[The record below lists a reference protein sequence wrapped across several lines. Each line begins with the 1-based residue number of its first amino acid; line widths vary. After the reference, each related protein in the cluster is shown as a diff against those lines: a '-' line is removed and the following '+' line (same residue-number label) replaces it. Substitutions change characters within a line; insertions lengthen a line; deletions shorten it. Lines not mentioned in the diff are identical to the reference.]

1 MVVPEP
7 LCADAVSLSPLRRTR
22 YSKAVHLKSAM
33 ETFVNIHL
41 KDPELATQLMMDA
54 EDPMTGH
61 LVPERI
67 LAHVTPLESGKY
79 RDPAL
84 AQKYVKKK
92 VGSTPFASL

>member
-1 MVVPEP
+1 M
-7 LCADAVSLSPLRRTR
+7 
-22 YSKAVHLKSAM
+22 HLKSAM